1 MSIHDV
7 ENALVQLE
15 HDPTV
20 QRALLLDERIPY
32 DLRRGGMMEYLSHT
46 NLDTVDDKGGTA
58 AMQAFVKSDG
68 KTGFS
73 KFAGRHMYHNG
84 DFTPKPKKRRDGNWW
99 ERLHKND
106 EIEYSDTDRRAMKEA
121 GDKAKKDAMFAAREE
136 MSTLGL
142 PPAEVSKK
150 CEEIGLQAKEDA
162 ERAALDALKA
172 KGIAKAKSKARWRML
187 RLVFM
192 PAMRMVVTQR
202 LKYTRMHTMLIKEA
216 IMNGVQFNK
225 ESESGSRSESES
237 SVEEIIIEGGPEE
250 GAGGQ
255 EHQRWYKTQQEGEEE
270 EEEGEGEEEGLC
282 DYR

>member
-1 MSIHDV
+1 
-7 ENALVQLE
+7 VQLE

-46 NLDTVDDKGGTA
+46 NLDTVDDEGGQQRNA
-58 AMQAFVKSDG
+58 WGAFVKGDG

-73 KFAGRHMYHNG
+73 KFAGMHMYHNG

-121 GDKAKKDAMFAAREE
+121 GDKAKKDAVFAAREE
-136 MSTLGL
+136 MSTPGL

-172 KGIAKAKSKARWRML
+172 ESIAKAKSKARTMEDAAAGVYARDGDGG
-187 RLVFM
+187 
-192 PAMRMVVTQR
+192 
-202 LKYTRMHTMLIKEA
+202 HTAAKVHTHAHNANQGGDHEWDA
-216 IMNGVQFNK
+216 VQ
-225 ESESGSRSESES
+225 
-237 SVEEIIIEGGPEE
+237 
-250 GAGGQ
+250 Q
-255 EHQRWYKTQQEGEEE
+255 GEREWE
-270 EEEGEGEEEGLC
+270 
-282 DYR
+282 